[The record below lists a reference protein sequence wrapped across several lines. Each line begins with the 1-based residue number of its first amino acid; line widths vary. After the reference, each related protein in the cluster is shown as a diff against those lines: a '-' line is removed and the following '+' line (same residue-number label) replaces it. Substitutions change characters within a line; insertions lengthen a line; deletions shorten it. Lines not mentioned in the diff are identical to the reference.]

1 MLRIAVVSD
10 RFLTGELIAHLLRQH
25 VGPVVDPFPAPRP
38 RRPKHL
44 EARGVG
50 DPSARLVAFV
60 EAAGERGLTADAIPV
75 RLGVPPGQ
83 VASLIDLSG
92 DIVPA
97 GGRLFSP
104 DVVQNA
110 RDATIRALEDYHRR
124 NPLEPGMPREL
135 ARQVV
140 QDEALADKV
149 QSLLEEQERVAI
161 EGRVVRLSDFSA
173 TLSKDQVV
181 LREALRAELLAAG
194 FEGRTVTELAAG
206 PLGDKS
212 ADLLAFCVREGTTTR
227 VGKDRYYDPG
237 ELAKLVKTVL
247 QEIVRLN
254 RVTPADLREKTG
266 LSRKYLIPLLEWMDG
281 QSLTVRLGDS
291 RGLGPAASDY

>member
-1 MLRIAVVSD
+1 
-10 RFLTGELIAHLLRQH
+10 
-25 VGPVVDPFPAPRP
+25 
-38 RRPKHL
+38 
-44 EARGVG
+44 
-50 DPSARLVAFV
+50 LVAFV
-60 EAAGERGLTADAIPV
+60 EAADERGLTIGEMPV
-75 RLGVPPGQ
+75 RLGIPPGQ
-83 VASLIDLSG
+83 VSSLIDSS
-92 DIVPA
+92 DNIVPA

-110 RDATIRALEDYHRR
+110 RDATIRALEDYHRT
-124 NPLEPGMPREL
+124 NPLAPGMPREL

-149 QSLLEEQERVAI
+149 QSLLEEQQLVAI
-161 EGRVVRLSDFSA
+161 EGRVVRLSGFSA
-173 TLSKDQVV
+173 TLSKDQAV
-181 LREALRAELLAAG
+181 LREALRAELSAAG
-194 FEGRTVTELAAG
+194 FEGRTESELVAG

-247 QEIVRLN
+247 QEIVRSD

-266 LSRKYLIPLLEWMDG
+266 LSRKYLIPLLGWMDG